1 VKNNLT
7 NSAVPFVNCVQIK
20 YPNPR
25 RMNEKKLNAENRKKV
40 NKNDERMKQE

>member
-25 RMNEKKLNAENRKKV
+25 RMNEKKLNAENKKV
-40 NKNDERMKQE
+40 NKKDEQMKQE